1 MSQRNTRQ
9 AMGNGANGVWTGTR
23 FTPPANQTP
32 QSLFPVGYLLT
43 NNRQQ
48 FARFCAPTSGRRTM
62 CIYTDGACINNGS
75 TDPAAVPRAGCGF
88 VFNNTPGGNVSLP
101 LEAKGPDGVAYTPT
115 SNRAELRAVI
125 GALEFRSWSGEG
137 WQRVVI
143 ATDMD
148 AYVGEPGVLNR
159 DLWELLSEKMGVL
172 AEDGCEVSFWA
183 VPREWNQ
190 AADRAASLGVN
201 MERYDSYMRLFGAM
215 V

>member
-1 MSQRNTRQ
+1 
-9 AMGNGANGVWTGTR
+9 
-23 FTPPANQTP
+23 
-32 QSLFPVGYLLT
+32 
-43 NNRQQ
+43 
-48 FARFCAPTSGRRTM
+48 
-62 CIYTDGACINNGS
+62 
-75 TDPAAVPRAGCGF
+75 
-88 VFNNTPGGNVSLP
+88 LP
-101 LEAKGPDGVAYTPT
+101 LEAKGPDEMAYTPT

-125 GALEFRSWSGEG
+125 GVLKFRSWTGEG

-143 ATDMD
+143 ATDSV
-148 AYVGEPGVLNR
+148 YVAGGATEWMRTWASQDWTKSSGMQVLNQ

-201 MERYDSYMRLFGAM
+201 MERSNSYMPLYGAM